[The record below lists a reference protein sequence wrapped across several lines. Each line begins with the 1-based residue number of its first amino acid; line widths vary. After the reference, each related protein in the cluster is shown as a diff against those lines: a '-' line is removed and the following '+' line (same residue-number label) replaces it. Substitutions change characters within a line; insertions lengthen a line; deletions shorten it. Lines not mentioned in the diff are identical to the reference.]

1 MLNEYM
7 LIMEKIT
14 KSFPGVRALSNV
26 DLKVKKGE
34 VHALMGENG
43 AGKSTL
49 MKILM
54 GIYKHDD
61 GEITFNGKKLE
72 VLRPRDA
79 LNAGISMIH
88 QELSPLPDMS
98 IAENLFLGR
107 ELSNCLFL
115 SKKKMIRQSDD
126 IIKQHGMKDIKSAM
140 LMKNLSVA
148 KMQMIEIIKASLYKS
163 KLIVMDEPTSSL
175 SNDEVI
181 DLFKLIGVLKNE
193 GVSIIY
199 ITHRMEEV
207 FKLAD
212 SATVLRDGETVGYDS
227 IKNIDEQK
235 LIKMMI
241 GRELNH
247 IFPKE
252 KSNIGDIAFEVK
264 NLTRNGVFDNVSF
277 NVKRGEILGIAGLV
291 GSGRSEIVRAI
302 FGIDK
307 IDSGEIYI
315 DKKKISIKKPIDAIK
330 NGIALVTEDRKE
342 LGLVL
347 CRSIID
353 NINLPNLD
361 MISKTEFVKRKKE
374 KYISND
380 VAQSLSIKMSS
391 ILQIVENLSGGNQQK
406 VVIAK
411 CLIRK
416 PKIFI
421 LDEPTRGID
430 VGSKSEIHRLMS
442 NLACEGMAVIMI
454 SSEMPEILGMSD
466 RIIVVGEGKIKGE
479 FSRKDATQESILTM
493 ALK

>member
-107 ELSNCLFL
+107 ELSNGLFL

-126 IIKQHGMKDIKSAM
+126 IIEQHGMKDIKSAM

-264 NLTRNGVFDNVSF
+264 NLTRNGVFENVSF

-315 DKKKISIKKPIDAIK
+315 DKKKVSIKKPIDAIK

-353 NINLPNLD
+353 NINLPYLD

-411 CLIRK
+411 WLIRK

-442 NLACEGMAVIMI
+442 NLACDGMAVIMI